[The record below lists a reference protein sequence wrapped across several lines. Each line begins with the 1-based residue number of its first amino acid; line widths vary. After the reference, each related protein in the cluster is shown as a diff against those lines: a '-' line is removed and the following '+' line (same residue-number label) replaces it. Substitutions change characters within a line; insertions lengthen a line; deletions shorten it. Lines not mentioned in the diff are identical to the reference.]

1 MAEKNPISSYD
12 IVKYPLTTEKSI
24 NMIARNN
31 SLSFV
36 VDKRSKSPEIK
47 KAIEELYKVKVAR
60 INTSNTVDGRK
71 VAYVRFSPEN
81 PALDIATKLGIL

>member
-47 KAIEELYKVKVAR
+47 KAIEELMEERLLMSGFLLR
-60 INTSNTVDGRK
+60 IQHW
-71 VAYVRFSPEN
+71 
-81 PALDIATKLGIL
+81 ILRLNWGYYRYIIIMGA